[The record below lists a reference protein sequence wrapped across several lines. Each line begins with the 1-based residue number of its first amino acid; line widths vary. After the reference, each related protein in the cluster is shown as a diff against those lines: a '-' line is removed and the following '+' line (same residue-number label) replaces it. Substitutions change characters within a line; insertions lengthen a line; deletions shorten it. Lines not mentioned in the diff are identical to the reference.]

1 MYGGYF
7 GQFSGLK
14 VEEWPSDLVRP
25 PAFPNYIRR
34 KTERYI
40 GHPAGRLTPQL
51 IFDSFKILNDV
62 VFRCQ
67 MAQASFADSKTGVK
81 K

>member
-14 VEEWPSDLVRP
+14 VEEWPSDLVLRHH
-25 PAFPNYIRR
+25 FPNYIRR

-40 GHPAGRLTPQL
+40 GHPAGRMVRLTPPR
-51 IFDSFKILNDV
+51 KI
-62 VFRCQ
+62 RPE
-67 MAQASFADSKTGVK
+67 S
-81 K
+81 